1 MPTKSPAKQPVRRPV
16 RRPIKPVRPMGSK
29 PVIIVVVVILV
40 LIVGAMAYYF
50 FKSPPKPAAGPS
62 AGQSQGAAGG
72 PGADGAS
79 SGGVEMAVAKAKL
92 QFETVDGKT
101 IIKVIID
108 KAAGTNGREVTYK
121 FDWTMNGQPAGDG
134 TDRLSGFKRGDRVGV
149 KVTPVEG
156 DKPGQARF
164 LDVLVNNMPPQV
176 AESKQVSFDGKTF
189 VYQVTGSDPDGDTL
203 TYALEDAPEGM
214 TINSQT
220 GLVTWQV
227 KENDYGEKIFK
238 IKINDGKSGFA
249 THPVKVDIPKPAEEQ
264 KPSEQQK

>member
-1 MPTKSPAKQPVRRPV
+1 MPTKPQTNQPVRRPV
-16 RRPIKPVRPMGSK
+16 RKPVKPVKPMGSK
-29 PVIIVVVVILV
+29 PVIIIVVFILV

-50 FKSPPKPAAGPS
+50 FKSPAKPAAGPS
-62 AGQSQGAAGG
+62 AGKPQGTAEG
-72 PGADGAS
+72 PGTDGAEGS
-79 SGGVEMAVAKAKL
+79 VQMAVAKAKL
-92 QFETVDGKT
+92 QLETVDGKAT
-101 IIKVIID
+101 IKVVID
-108 KAAGTNGREVTYK
+108 RAPGTDGRDVVYK
-121 FDWTMNGQPAGDG
+121 FDWTLNGQPAGDG
-134 TDRLSGFKRGDRVGV
+134 SDRLAGFKRADRVGV

-164 LDVLVNNMPPQV
+164 LDFLVNNMPPQV
-176 AESKQVSFDGKTF
+176 TESKQVSFDGKTF

-227 KENDYGEKIFK
+227 KENDFGEKTFK
-238 IKINDGKSGFA
+238 VKINDGKSGVA

-264 KPSEQQK
+264 KPSEEQK